1 MMVTILKGGTISVV
15 LIFAMLMSTLA
26 FAKKPAW
33 AGHGSE
39 KNQQHKKNNQRNDDI
54 DVGSNRDES
63 TVHVHAHF
71 NDRDRVIIHDYYEER
86 YSSGRCPPGLAK
98 KRNGCLPPGQA
109 KKWRRGYPLSREVI
123 YYDLPAS
130 IIVKIGLPPAN
141 HQYVRVAQDIL
152 LIALGTGIVVD
163 AIEDLGRIQLR

>member
-54 DVGSNRDES
+54 DAGSNRDES
-63 TVHVHAHF
+63 TVHVNVHF
-71 NDRDRVIIHDYYEER
+71 DDRDRVIIHDYYEER

-130 IIVKIGLPPAN
+130 IVVKIGLPPAN

>member
-1 MMVTILKGGTISVV
+1 MMFTILKGGTISVI
-15 LIFAMLMSTLA
+15 LISAMLMSAPA
-26 FAKKPAW
+26 FAKKPSW
-33 AGHGSE
+33 AGQASE
-39 KNQQHKKNNQRNDDI
+39 KNQHHKKYDQYDGDRQNGGNHDN
-54 DVGSNRDES
+54 SN
-63 TVHVHAHF
+63 VHVNVHF
-71 NDRDRVIIHDYYEER
+71 GDRDRVIIHDYYEER

-98 KRNGCLPPGQA
+98 KRNGCMPPGQA
-109 KKWRRGYPLSREVI
+109 KKWKRGYPLSREVI

-163 AIEDLGRIQLR
+163 AIEDLGRI